1 MRWRQRLFE
10 KRMSRSLD
18 YSWLDHT
25 LFIHFFY
32 LLITFLFYIYI
43 YFSSASKWDKSDEVV
58 QHFVAAKKRGRL
70 LWWNGL
76 SLLWR
81 DCWKLQRRCSYWRR
95 SAALADDSKRCSNH
109 FIQPWFCPD
118 VEYRAHHRRISETHT
133 GFAPAFCD
141 SKDMTSDSFR
151 WPVYKSLLVDS
162 LKISQYTVLQYNMY
176 TIVYDY
182 IIFILYFILY
192 FIIYVFII

>member
-25 LFIHFFY
+25 LFIHFLY

-43 YFSSASKWDKSDEVV
+43 YFSLASEWDKSDWWSGPAFRCNKKARPSSLMKRTISTVEGLLEIAV
-58 QHFVAAKKRGRL
+58 QMFILETLGSSCRWFK
-70 LWWNGL
+70 
-76 SLLWR
+76 
-81 DCWKLQRRCSYWRR
+81 QMFQPFQTF
-95 SAALADDSKRCSNH
+95 SNI

-141 SKDMTSDSFR
+141 SK
-151 WPVYKSLLVDS
+151 
-162 LKISQYTVLQYNMY
+162 ISKRRDIRL
-176 TIVYDY
+176 I
-182 IIFILYFILY
+182 
-192 FIIYVFII
+192 